1 MKIEFQFFPRPSL
14 RTSWSLSTVDPRLR
28 TAVLRWNECSGKAS
42 TYSSGMQVFT
52 ILISEDAWAIT
63 WSRNISLALNRPEYE
78 AFKGTLT
85 LDRSLRY
92 DGVEMAIGLAYDT
105 TQPFVANDLAHW
117 RRHDNKTFTTGRY
130 DAMATRYVVSPTP
143 QS

>member
-1 MKIEFQFFPRPSL
+1 
-14 RTSWSLSTVDPRLR
+14 
-28 TAVLRWNECSGKAS
+28 
-42 TYSSGMQVFT
+42 MQVFT

-105 TQPFVANDLAHW
+105 TQPFVANDLAH
-117 RRHDNKTFTTGRY
+117 
-130 DAMATRYVVSPTP
+130 
-143 QS
+143 